1 MTQKLRIDFVS
12 DVACPWCAI
21 GLASLQAAL
30 ARLGDEVQ
38 VDLHFQPYELN
49 PQMGPEGESLV
60 GYLSKKLRQPPEQI
74 ERNQVALHERGA
86 AVGFQFGRRESI
98 YNTFDAH
105 RLLYWAGQ
113 QDSARQLAL
122 KQGLMQA
129 YHGRGENVSDPT
141 VLADVAAAAGLDRD
155 DAAAVLASDRYASE
169 VRERERFFQSRGIQ
183 GVPAVI
189 LQDRWLVSGG
199 QPPEVFEQALRQAA
213 QQATA

>member
-1 MTQKLRIDFVS
+1 M
-12 DVACPWCAI
+12 
-21 GLASLQAAL
+21 
-30 ARLGDEVQ
+30 Q

-60 GYLSKKLRQPPEQI
+60 GYLSKKLRVPPEQV

-86 AVGFQFGRRESI
+86 AVGFQFGRRESV

-105 RLLYWAGQ
+105 RLIFWAGQ
-113 QDSARQLAL
+113 QGEGRQLAL

-129 YHGRGENVSDPT
+129 YHGRGENVSDRA
-141 VLADVAAAAGLDRD
+141 VLADVAASAGLDRD
-155 DAAAVLASDRYASE
+155 EAAAVLASDRFADE
-169 VRERERFFQSRGIQ
+169 VREREQFFQSRGIQ

-213 QQATA
+213 QQAPA